1 MSTTVLFV
9 ELLIIGFQGGVWI
22 LLLIFSV
29 FGYNWL
35 LELQSTGISD
45 WQTLITA
52 LLLSMFYVLGIM
64 IDRTADA
71 IFSGWS
77 QRIKQTVF
85 PNSTAPTSAIRF
97 GLTNEYLNRQIEYT
111 RTRMR
116 IVRSSSINFGLTTV
130 FAVIFIVT
138 KLQTLSMAERWICL
152 AFTLFS
158 GVTLTTAAIVIWR
171 SLTRG
176 YYETVKKNVPAS
188 SSSSS
193 SKTNRMIK
201 KKTKE

>member
-97 GLTNEYLNRQIEYT
+97 GLTNEYLNQ
-111 RTRMR
+111 
-116 IVRSSSINFGLTTV
+116 
-130 FAVIFIVT
+130 
-138 KLQTLSMAERWICL
+138 
-152 AFTLFS
+152 
-158 GVTLTTAAIVIWR
+158 
-171 SLTRG
+171 
-176 YYETVKKNVPAS
+176 YYGRRA
-188 SSSSS
+188 
-193 SKTNRMIK
+193 
-201 KKTKE
+201 